1 MMMMENNT
9 VSQFLACYFAF
20 KALTHIRYMYKLT
33 HKLFDV
39 SINMKGPKTNIHWK
53 TSIEKKTIF
62 SDWASTQ
69 TAIKL
74 QTRI

>member
-39 SINMKGPKTNIHWK
+39 SINMKGPTNKH
-53 TSIEKKTIF
+53 TLE
-62 SDWASTQ
+62 D
-69 TAIKL
+69 
-74 QTRI
+74 